1 MDPRTIDQLSV
12 DELTIDQL
20 TAASGVPSRTI
31 RQYQTEG
38 LLAPPVRHGRV
49 GHYGSAHLDRL
60 ALIARLQDR
69 GYSLAG
75 MRDLFA
81 AWEAGGGLHSVL
93 GTDAAI
99 VPVDEP
105 SVLCTE
111 EQLVEQ
117 LAPLARPA
125 LRRAATAARLIDRI
139 PDRPGEWRVR
149 SPAALELI
157 ADLVAAGARP
167 ADAIAMF
174 QRLHDSF
181 DVMAADLARL
191 TAALDRAEVTE
202 LLRRH
207 RGSISRSVATL
218 AVGAVAD
225 TLDDEQRDAVRIGA
239 IDDRRP

>member
-1 MDPRTIDQLSV
+1 MAASTPEKLTPDQ
-12 DELTIDQL
+12 LTIDQL

-31 RQYQTEG
+31 RQYQTEV
-38 LLAPPVRHGRV
+38 LLPPPVRHGRV

-93 GTDAAI
+93 GTDAAL
-99 VPVDEP
+99 VPVDEA

-111 EQLVEQ
+111 DQLLEL

-125 LRRAATAARLIDRI
+125 LRRAAIQARLIDRVAG
-139 PDRPGEWRVR
+139 RPGEWRVR
-149 SPAALELI
+149 SPAALDLI

-174 QRLHDSF
+174 QRVRDACE
-181 DVMAADLARL
+181 VMAADLGRL
-191 TAALDRAEVTE
+191 TAALSEGEVTE

-207 RGSISRSVATL
+207 RGSISRSAATL
-218 AVGAVAD
+218 AVGAVGD
-225 TLDDEQRDAVRIGA
+225 TLSDQQREAIRIGA
-239 IDDRRP
+239 IADRRP